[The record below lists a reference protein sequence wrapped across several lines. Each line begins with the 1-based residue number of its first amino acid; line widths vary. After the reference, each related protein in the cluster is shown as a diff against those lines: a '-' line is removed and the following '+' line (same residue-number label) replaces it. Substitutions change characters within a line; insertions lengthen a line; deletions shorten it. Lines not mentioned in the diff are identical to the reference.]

1 MFVEPFKAKLKT
13 MRISSNGHR
22 FVISFKTYK
31 NTQKSLMFYHISN
44 YVNIKVYFSP
54 LCRIFTLV
62 KDINKNDFSKQLVQP
77 FFDFRIPF

>member
-22 FVISFKTYK
+22 FVISFKTL
-31 NTQKSLMFYHISN
+31 KSLMFYHISN